1 MTIFNKLSLRSR
13 LFLLVLIVALPAAG
27 TNIFSYFEEVR
38 YRMEE
43 TRGDG
48 LRILDGILQRQ
59 EMIASNTRQFLST
72 LAETPSVRNRDAAAC
87 EALFR
92 ELLALNP
99 HYSII
104 MALTP
109 QGVGFASTAPFESRD
124 FSDRKYYRDVL
135 KTGKFSVGEYTIGR
149 LTHVPV
155 LQFAHPVKDSRGRLA
170 AILVVALKLDPSMQ
184 PLSANA
190 SCPGAMSSPS
200 RTTRGNVSSAIRR
213 WRNSSPE
220 TPVSMDIW
228 NKMQQAGD
236 EGGFEGTG
244 GGRCQAALRL

>member
-92 ELLALNP
+92 ELLAPQSALQ
-99 HYSII
+99 YLSW
-104 MALTP
+104 ALTP

-170 AILVVALKLDPSMQ
+170 VRSLW
-184 PLSANA
+184 
-190 SCPGAMSSPS
+190 
-200 RTTRGNVSSAIRR
+200 
-213 WRNSSPE
+213 WR
-220 TPVSMDIW
+220 
-228 NKMQQAGD
+228 
-236 EGGFEGTG
+236 
-244 GGRCQAALRL
+244 